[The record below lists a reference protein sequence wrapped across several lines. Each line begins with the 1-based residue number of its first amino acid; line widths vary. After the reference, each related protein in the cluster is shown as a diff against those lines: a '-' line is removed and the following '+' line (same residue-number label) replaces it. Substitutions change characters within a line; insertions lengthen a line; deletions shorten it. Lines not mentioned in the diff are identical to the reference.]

1 MTNKN
6 IKVGFVGL
14 THLGLN
20 YLAATSTKNFSVV
33 GFDENYKKI
42 NELKSLVI
50 DVKEPG
56 LLESIKKN
64 IKKISFTNNFYKLKY
79 CNVVFISKDTST
91 DKHGN
96 SNFEEIEKIIYKTI
110 KYVKKNTTIV
120 VLSQVL
126 PGYIRGIKYN
136 KDRLFCQV
144 ETLVFGEALERSL
157 HPERIVVGLS
167 SITKKISKN
176 YETILKKFNCP
187 IIKMSYESAELSKIS
202 INLFL
207 ASSINLTNHLDKI
220 CEKLNLNWDDIK
232 KVLKTD
238 KRIGKNAY
246 LKPGLGISG
255 GNLERDIN
263 NIIKINK
270 KLKLNNNYFKSLISS
285 SNERKKWVW
294 NKFKL
299 IKKNFNKKINITIL
313 GLAYKENTNS
323 TKNSPAIELIKK
335 LKNKNKY
342 SINVYDPRV
351 EYDFKQKNLKIFKSI
366 PEALE
371 NTDMLFVLTSWG
383 EFKKINNSFLKKF
396 FKGQAI
402 IDPFKSINYNKLEN
416 SKIKYFSLGGKI

>member
-1 MTNKN
+1 M
-6 IKVGFVGL
+6 

-20 YLAATSTKNFSVV
+20 YLAATATKKFSVV
-33 GFDENYKKI
+33 GFDENYQKI
-42 NELKSLVI
+42 NKLKMLII
-50 DVKEPG
+50 DVIEPG
-56 LLESIKKN
+56 LLSSIKKN
-64 IKKISFTNNFYKLKY
+64 IKRISFTNNFNKLKY
-79 CNVVFISKDTST
+79 CNVVFISKDTAT
-91 DKHGN
+91 DKDGN
-96 SNFEEIEKIIYKTI
+96 SNFKEIKKLINKTI
-110 KYVKKNTTIV
+110 KCVKKNTTIV

-126 PGYIRGIKYN
+126 PGYIRSIKYS

-144 ETLVFGEALERSL
+144 ETLVFGEALKRSL
-157 HPERIVVGLS
+157 HPERIIVGLS
-167 SITKKISKN
+167 SPNKKISKN
-176 YETILKKFNCP
+176 YKIILKKFNCP

-246 LKPGLGISG
+246 LNPGLGISG

-270 KLKLNNNYFKSLISS
+270 KLKLNNSYFNSVISS

-294 NKFKL
+294 DKFKL
-299 IKKNFNKKINITIL
+299 IKNHLKKKMNITIL

-323 TKNSPAIELIKK
+323 IKNSPAVELIKK

-342 SINVYDPRV
+342 SINVYDPKV
-351 EYDFKQKNLKIFKSI
+351 EFDNKQKNLKIFKSI
-366 PEALE
+366 SGALK
-371 NTDMLFVLTSWG
+371 NTDILFVLTPWR
-383 EFKKINNSFLKKF
+383 EFKKIDNIFLKKN

-402 IDPFKSINYNKLEN
+402 IDPFKSTNYNIVKKN
-416 SKIKYFSLGGKI
+416 NIKYFSLGGNS